1 VLDGFDG
8 APRLGRRLRR
18 GTTGDSGGSDGTTVR
33 TSFMNQVQQYPY
45 VDDGNAQIVGLP
57 LANAQLEVVI
67 ALPHGD
73 LATYEHAL
81 STGAAPLAVPPGS
94 EDVQLAVPKVTFTS
108 PTFSLADMLKAMGMQ
123 LAFDK
128 VQADLTGLCAVPP
141 NKEHLYIADVLQ
153 KAMLGMEE
161 TGVEAAAATAVI
173 VAATGALVGPPPP
186 PPIPMVVNRPFVVS
200 VVDVPTRAVLFLGHI
215 TDPTEMGSP

>member
-1 VLDGFDG
+1 MRPARPQRLTIHAVRRDHGLDE
-8 APRLGRRLRR
+8 LRR
-18 GTTGDSGGSDGTTVR
+18 DQD
-33 TSFMNQVQQYPY
+33 QQYPY
-45 VDDGNAQIVGLP
+45 VDDGNAQVVGLP
-57 LANAQLEVVI
+57 LANGQLEIVI

-73 LATYEHAL
+73 LATYEDAL
-81 STGAAPLAVPPGS
+81 TTGAAPLAVPSGS
-94 EDVQLAVPKVTFTS
+94 EDVQLSVPKVTFTS
-108 PTFSLADMLKAMGMQ
+108 PTFSLADMLKAMGMP

-141 NKEHLYIADVLQ
+141 NKEHLYIKDVLQ

-173 VAATGALVGPPPP
+173 VGATRSVVGPTPP

-200 VVDVPTRAVLFLGHI
+200 IVDVPTGAVLFLGHI
-215 TDPTEMGSP
+215 TDPTDMGSP